1 MYHFLSGYTARVAG
15 TEKGVTEPEA
25 TFSTCFGA
33 PFMPRHPSVY
43 AKMLGERIEK
53 SGAKCWLVNTGWSG
67 GAYGTG
73 ERMKIA
79 YTRAMVR
86 AALDGKLAE
95 VASTA
100 DPNFGVMVP
109 ENCPEVPNDVLNPRT
124 TWKDKTAYDSTASNL
139 RGRFESNFKQ
149 FEEYV
154 NDDIKK
160 AGIFSAA

>member
-1 MYHFLSGYTARVAG
+1 MSDLHAMHAPLRV
-15 TEKGVTEPEA
+15 
-25 TFSTCFGA
+25 
-33 PFMPRHPSVY
+33 PRV
-43 AKMLGERIEK
+43 
-53 SGAKCWLVNTGWSG
+53 
-67 GAYGTG
+67 
-73 ERMKIA
+73 
-79 YTRAMVR
+79 

-109 ENCPEVPNDVLNPRT
+109 ANCPEVPNDVLNPRT

-154 NDDIKK
+154 NDDVKK